1 MSRVGAPMPDLG
13 RYGLVVFDLDGTL
26 YRQGPVRRR
35 MLGELLMTGGQP
47 GRLTRLN
54 LLRRFRQLREEVAL
68 GDPRG
73 FGDAL
78 FARLAAETGQN
89 EVSLRA
95 LVTEWMERRPL
106 RYLARARVAGVAALF
121 DGLRAAGTTIAVWSD
136 YPVIDKLAALSLTA
150 DHCLWAGD
158 PHVGALK
165 PDPAGLLHLMA
176 RTGAERDRMLMVG
189 DRLSHDGAAAGAAG
203 VDFLLRAARRPPMLA
218 ARQYHV
224 SDFTALAELA

>member
-1 MSRVGAPMPDLG
+1 MSRVGAPLPDLG

-35 MLGELLMTGGQP
+35 MLAELLSTGGPP

-68 GDPRG
+68 GNPRG
-73 FGDAL
+73 FDST
-78 FARLAAETGQN
+78 FARLAEQTGHN
-89 EVSLRA
+89 EGSLRA

-106 RYLARARVAGVAALF
+106 RHLARARVAGVAALF
-121 DGLRAAGTTIAVWSD
+121 DRLRAAGTTIAVWSD
-136 YPVIDKLAALSLTA
+136 YPVTDKLAALSLTA

-165 PDPAGLLHLMA
+165 PDPAGLLHLIA
-176 RTGAERDRMLMVG
+176 RTGTDRDRVLMVG
-189 DRLSHDGAAAGAAG
+189 DRLSHDGAAAEAAN
-203 VDFLLRAARRPPMLA
+203 VDFLLRAARCPPVLA

-224 SDFTALAELA
+224 ADFTALAASA